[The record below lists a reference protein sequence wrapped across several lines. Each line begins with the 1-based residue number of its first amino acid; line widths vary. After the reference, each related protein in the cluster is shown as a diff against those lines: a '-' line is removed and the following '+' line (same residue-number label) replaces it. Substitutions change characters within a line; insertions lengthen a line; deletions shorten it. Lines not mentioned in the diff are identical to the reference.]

1 MARFNFEEQFENP
14 WIIKETK
21 EIIDT
26 PWINVKKHEVI
37 NPAGKPGIYTVT
49 HFKNY
54 AIGILP
60 IDAEGYTWIVGQYRL
75 PIEAYSWEIP
85 EGGGLRHL
93 APIDSA
99 KRELLEET
107 GIIAKDWKLIQTM
120 HLSNSATDEFAYLYI
135 AQNLEFT
142 QSQPEETEELEIR
155 KIHFNDLYEAVKN
168 HQITDS
174 LTVAAVIKAKLMILE
189 GELVIGL
196 TKSH

>member
-1 MARFNFEEQFENP
+1 MDKFNFDESFDNP
-14 WIIKETK
+14 WIINNTT

-26 PWINVKKHEVI
+26 PWINVKKHEVL

-60 IDAEGYTWIVGQYRL
+60 IDSNGYTWIVGQYRL
-75 PIEAYSWEIP
+75 PINAYSWEIP

-93 APIDSA
+93 APLDSA

-107 GIIAKDWKLIQTM
+107 GIIAKDWQMIQTM

-135 AQNLEFT
+135 AQDLEFT
-142 QSQPEETEELEIR
+142 QSEPEETEDLQIR
-155 KIHFNDLYEAVKN
+155 KIHFNDLYQAVKE
-168 HQITDS
+168 QKITDS

-189 GELVIGL
+189 GELNIA
-196 TKSH
+196 

>member
-1 MARFNFEEQFENP
+1 MDKFNFDESFDNP
-14 WIIKETK
+14 WIINNTT

-26 PWINVKKHEVI
+26 PWINVKKHEVL

-60 IDAEGYTWIVGQYRL
+60 IDSNGYTWIVGQYRL
-75 PIEAYSWEIP
+75 PINAYSWEIP

-93 APIDSA
+93 APLDSA

-107 GIIAKDWKLIQTM
+107 GIIAKDWQMIQTM

-135 AQNLEFT
+135 AQDLEFT
-142 QSQPEETEELEIR
+142 QSEPEETEDLQIR
-155 KIHFNDLYEAVKN
+155 KIHFNDLYQAVKE
-168 HQITDS
+168 QIITDS

-189 GELVIGL
+189 GELNIA
-196 TKSH
+196 

>member
-1 MARFNFEEQFENP
+1 MDKFNFDESFDNP
-14 WIIKETK
+14 WIINNTT

-26 PWINVKKHEVI
+26 PWINVKKHEVL

-60 IDAEGYTWIVGQYRL
+60 IDSNGYTWIVGQYRL
-75 PIEAYSWEIP
+75 PINAYSWEIP

-93 APIDSA
+93 APLDSA

-107 GIIAKDWKLIQTM
+107 GIIAKDWQMIQTM

-135 AQNLEFT
+135 AQDLEFT
-142 QSQPEETEELEIR
+142 QSEPEETEDLQIR
-155 KIHFNDLYEAVKN
+155 KIHFNDLYQAVKE
-168 HQITDS
+168 QIITDS

-189 GELVIGL
+189 GKLNIA
-196 TKSH
+196 

>member
-1 MARFNFEEQFENP
+1 MDKFNFNESFDNP
-14 WIIKETK
+14 WIINNTT

-26 PWINVKKHEVI
+26 PWINVKKHEVL
-37 NPAGKPGIYTVT
+37 NPAGKPGIYTIT

-60 IDAEGYTWIVGQYRL
+60 IDSNGYTWIVGQYRL
-75 PIEAYSWEIP
+75 PINAYSWEIP

-93 APIDSA
+93 APLDSA

-107 GIIAKDWKLIQTM
+107 GIIAKKWQMIQTM

-135 AQNLEFT
+135 AQDLEFT
-142 QSQPEETEELEIR
+142 QSEPEETEDLQIR
-155 KIHFNDLYEAVKN
+155 KIHFNDLYQAVKE
-168 HQITDS
+168 QKITDS

-189 GELVIGL
+189 GELNIA
-196 TKSH
+196 

>member
-1 MARFNFEEQFENP
+1 MDKFNFDESFDNP
-14 WIIKETK
+14 WIINNTT

-26 PWINVKKHEVI
+26 PWINVKKHEVL

-60 IDAEGYTWIVGQYRL
+60 IDSNGYTWIVGQYRL
-75 PIEAYSWEIP
+75 PINAYSWEIP

-93 APIDSA
+93 APLDSA

-107 GIIAKDWKLIQTM
+107 GIIAKDWQMIQTM
-120 HLSNSATDEFAYLYI
+120 HLSNSATDEFAFLYI
-135 AQNLEFT
+135 AQDLEFT
-142 QSQPEETEELEIR
+142 QSEPEETEDLQIR
-155 KIHFNDLYEAVKN
+155 KIHFNDLYQAVKE
-168 HQITDS
+168 QKITDS

-189 GELVIGL
+189 GELNIA
-196 TKSH
+196 